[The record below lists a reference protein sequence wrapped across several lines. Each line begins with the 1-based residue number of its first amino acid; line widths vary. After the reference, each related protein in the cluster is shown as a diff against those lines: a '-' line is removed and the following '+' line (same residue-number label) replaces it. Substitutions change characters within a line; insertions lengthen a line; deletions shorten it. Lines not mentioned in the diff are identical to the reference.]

1 MVDTEKGISLVA
13 VTESSRIVGVPEP
26 GQLVEVRR
34 RQWIVADVISSEP
47 INTGYPPQHM
57 VTLSSIDEDALGEE
71 LQVVWE
77 IEPGAHVIEKAGLPE
92 ITGFDDADR
101 LDAFLDAVRWGAA
114 TNADRG
120 FLQAPFRSG
129 VSIEDFQLDP
139 LVRAINMARANL
151 LIADDVGL
159 GKTIEAGLVIQELL
173 LRHRARSVLV
183 ICPASLQLKWQDEML
198 EKFGLDFKV
207 VNTDYVRQLRRD
219 RGIHANPWT
228 SFPRLIVSQDWIKSG
243 EPLRLLREIIPAH
256 AKYPRKFDILVVD
269 EAHNVAPSGSANYAL
284 ESLRTRMIREIAPH
298 FQHKLFLTA
307 TPHNG
312 YTESFTSLLEL
323 LDDQRFARNILPDE
337 KQLQQVMVRRLKT
350 DLVDADGNLLYP
362 ARKLQALE
370 INYSSDERAAH
381 QLLNAYCDSR
391 ESSTGGDNKAIGTKF
406 VNGLLKKRLF
416 SSPAAFAS
424 TLEKHISTVN
434 SGGKAKK
441 ATAIEE
447 RILRKAMLKAEE
459 DYAKD
464 ADYEAAQDEAV
475 EVASKRCAPF
485 TKEQSK
491 LIKQLRE
498 WAQRAQH
505 QSDSKA
511 DAISSWIKQNLKTKS
526 KWNNQRVILFTEYRT
541 TQQWL
546 QKILTEQGYGSKRLN
561 IIHGGMDQDEREQV
575 KAAFQTDPEESPV
588 RILLATDAASEGI
601 DLQNYCN
608 CLIHLEIPY
617 NPNVMEQRNG
627 RIDRH
632 GQKASEVLIWHPVD
646 AGDGEGQVVGGHKDD
661 IIRALR
667 KLESMREDMGSVNP
681 VIAPQMSGLIE
692 GSKKELDTREAEAKT
707 KKARKY
713 VKADRQ
719 LKEKINKL
727 HQQLLETQKDFH
739 LTPEH
744 VLAAVQTG
752 LAVAEKTALK
762 PVELKD
768 APTDSVFLMPELTG
782 TWAACAQ
789 GLRHPYTNDIRP
801 ITFDHAVA
809 KGRDDVVLVHLN
821 HRLVQMC
828 LRLLRAQVWAQEG
841 DPNKK
846 LHRVT
851 LRTLP
856 DNQIDGVVAL
866 VVSRLVITG
875 GNHHR
880 LHEEITYSGGYLK
893 DKSYSRERGV
903 NKISDWLGV
912 YETGIAPA
920 HLQSALT
927 NRFEHNQAAIQ
938 NTIEAR
944 SKERLKDLESTLQNR
959 KEKEIQDITAVLNEL
974 EASINANLDEAKQP
988 EQLVLEGFEE
998 DERTQVRRDIDA
1010 LKARLSRIPEEREHE
1025 VNAIEHRYADYIA
1038 RTFPVAVIFLVPES
1052 MAGTAR

>member
-1 MVDTEKGISLVA
+1 MDIVAEKIRS
-13 VTESSRIVGVPEP
+13 TPEP

-34 RQWIVADVISSEP
+34 RQWVVADILASEP
-47 INTGYPPQHM
+47 INSGYPPQHM

-159 GKTIEAGLVIQELL
+159 GKTIEAGLVIQEML

-183 ICPASLQLKWQDEML
+183 ICPASLQQKWQDEML
-198 EKFGLDFKV
+198 EKFGLDFKI
-207 VNTDYVRQLRRD
+207 VNTDYIRQLRRD

-228 SFPRLIVSQDWIKSG
+228 SFPRLIVSQDWMKSG

-269 EAHNVAPSGSANYAL
+269 EAHNIAPSGSTNYAL

-337 KQLQQVMVRRLKT
+337 KQLQQAMVRRLKT
-350 DLVDADGNLLYP
+350 DLVDADGKPLYP
-362 ARKLQALE
+362 ERKLHALE
-370 INYSSDERAAH
+370 VNYTNDERSIH

-391 ESSTGGDNKAIGTKF
+391 ESSTNGDNKAIGTKF

-424 TLEKHISTVN
+424 TLEKHVSTVS
-434 SGGKAKK
+434 SGGKPKK
-441 ATAIEE
+441 ATVIED
-447 RILRKAMLKAEE
+447 RILRKALLKAEE

-464 ADYEAAQDEAV
+464 EDYEAAQEEAV
-475 EVASKRCAPF
+475 EVASKRSAPF
-485 TKEQSK
+485 TKEQSQ
-491 LIKQLRE
+491 LINQLRE

-511 DAISSWIKQNLKTKS
+511 DAICHWIKQNLKSKG
-526 KWNNQRVILFTEYRT
+526 KWNNERVILFTEYRT

-546 QKILTEQGYGSKRLN
+546 QKILTEQGYGGDRLD
-561 IIHGGMDQDEREQV
+561 IIHGGMDQEERELI
-575 KAAFQTDPEESPV
+575 KAAFQTSPEDSPV

-601 DLQNYCN
+601 DLQNYCH

-632 GQKASEVLIWHPVD
+632 GQKADEVLIWHPVD
-646 AGDGEGQVVGGHKDD
+646 AGEGEGQAVGGHKDD

-707 KKARKY
+707 QKAKKY

-727 HQQLLETQKDFH
+727 HQQLLETQQDFH

-752 LAVAEKTALK
+752 LAVAEKAPLK
-762 PVELKD
+762 PVELKG
-768 APTDSVFLMPELTG
+768 APTGSVFLMPELTG
-782 TWAACAQ
+782 TWADCTR
-789 GLRHPYTNDIRP
+789 GLRHPFTQKIRP

-846 LHRVT
+846 MYRVA

-856 DNQIDGVVAL
+856 DDKIDGVVAL

-893 DKSYSRERGV
+893 DKNYNRERGV
-903 NKISDWLGV
+903 NKINDWLERSAAGKV
-912 YETGIAPA
+912 PA
-920 HLQSALT
+920 HLQDALAT
-927 NRFEHNQAAIQ
+927 RFDHNHAAIQ
-938 NTIEAR
+938 NTIESR
-944 SKERLKDLESTLQNR
+944 SKERLKDLESTLQKQ
-959 KEKEIQDITAVLNEL
+959 KEKEVNDITTVLDEL
-974 EASINANLDEAKQP
+974 ESAIQKELKSAEQP
-988 EQLVLEGFEE
+988 EQFVLFSE
-998 DERTQVRRDIDA
+998 DERTQVRRDLDA
-1010 LKARLSRIPEEREHE
+1010 LHARLSRIPEEREHE
-1025 VNAIEHRYADYIA
+1025 VHAIEHRYGDYVA
-1038 RTFPVAVIFLVPES
+1038 RTFPVAVIFLVPQS
-1052 MAGTAR
+1052 MGGDAQ